1 MKMVAMGTDLNHTT
15 RGTGDFNIYTVSMAM
30 CYYGN
35 TFNVDITWRKRC
47 NMSACSHLYDSHYVQ
62 LSGGS
67 SVTSD
72 CCHGNM

>member
-15 RGTGDFNIYTVSMAM
+15 GGTELRLHCF
-30 CYYGN
+30 YGN
-35 TFNVDITWRKRC
+35 VTMVICSNVDITWRKRC

-62 LSGGS
+62 LSGGG

-72 CCHGNM
+72 SSHGNM